1 MRRDIRR
8 DDELSTVNM
17 IALMPLLKGA
27 IDRHG
32 AHVADLVERSHP
44 SVLAWEAS
52 ESAALGFTHIDD
64 EPKNVENEF
73 AAEQFEEAAMM
84 YLTAAKMLRKGVG
97 Q

>member
-1 MRRDIRR
+1 M
-8 DDELSTVNM
+8 STVNM

-32 AHVADLVERSHP
+32 AYVADLVERSRP
-44 SVLAWEAS
+44 SVLAREAS
-52 ESAALGFTHIDD
+52 ESVALGMAHIEPD
-64 EPKNVENEF
+64 PKNVENEF